1 MNCPSWTEGA
11 TAPAAVIS
19 QVAGANSVPTAA
31 GIDLDALFQATNA
44 FDQGD
49 EESLAMIRQLYLK
62 AAEDNA
68 AVQRAVV
75 GSASSGCP
83 ISGGTPTG
91 QTFLAMIGWAEV
103 VAAEPEL
110 ILDDSGSPVNMISAS
125 TASLWLQQ
133 DKAR

>member
-1 MNCPSWTEGA
+1 MAGLDGKILEWIRCYGCNRLGHVKKKDGQVNCPSWTEGT

-19 QVAGANSVPTAA
+19 QVTGGNSVPTAA

-68 AVQRAVV
+68 TSQRAVV
-75 GSASSGCP
+75 GVENADRHRQTTSP
-83 ISGGTPTG
+83 MTG
-91 QTFLAMIGWAEV
+91 DRQRT
-103 VAAEPEL
+103 
-110 ILDDSGSPVNMISAS
+110 
-125 TASLWLQQ
+125 
-133 DKAR
+133 